1 MSISKIVLDN
11 QSKENVDLDGQ
22 YVRVPHGTTAQRP
35 SNPAAG
41 YMRFNT
47 TLGTLEQWN
56 TNTNN
61 WFQAIDSPPIISS
74 LSYSGSNTAK
84 APAGGETI
92 TLTGSNFKTG
102 FSLTIGGTTA
112 NTTTFVDST
121 TVRFTTPAK
130 TIGDYDVV
138 LTNTNGLAATLTN
151 GISVNGVPAFTTAIG
166 NVGSVIEDVA
176 MSTITIV
183 AAEPDGGT
191 LAFSV
196 TSGALPTGV
205 SLGSA
210 NGQLTGT
217 PNVNANV

>member
-35 SNPAAG
+35 SNPVAG

-61 WFQAIDSPPIISS
+61 WDAIDSPPIISS
-74 LSYSGSNTAK
+74 LSYSGSNTATD
-84 APAGGETI
+84 PAGGETI

-112 NTTTFVDST
+112 
-121 TVRFTTPAK
+121 
-130 TIGDYDVV
+130 IQQH
-138 LTNTNGLAATLTN
+138 L
-151 GISVNGVPAFTTAIG
+151 
-166 NVGSVIEDVA
+166 
-176 MSTITIV
+176 
-183 AAEPDGGT
+183 
-191 LAFSV
+191 
-196 TSGALPTGV
+196 
-205 SLGSA
+205 
-210 NGQLTGT
+210 
-217 PNVNANV
+217 